1 MSEKGSE
8 YSSENESTLVT
19 PIETTK
25 PVWPLV
31 TPRTRKELYHTIIKY
46 NYCVF
51 PISLG
56 LTFCLL
62 WKLAYVTN
70 RYQNAVAVD
79 NQWNWATILQT
90 SLLFFGLLA
99 QMPPY
104 VSVWSLCMPMR
115 PGSHAQGPAKRDFR
129 SLRVCL
135 VTKGTNFDTVIRATR
150 AWAPMQNI
158 PGVRFHVLLDDE
170 TKEVEFRQA
179 LPSFVQIVVVP
190 SAFTPSKA
198 KYKAR
203 ALEYY
208 RRNQQLGSGDWVL
221 HLDEESMIDEA
232 VMEAC
237 INSITKSDI
246 DMFMG
251 TLHYND
257 VNHWKNGFLSTAET
271 LRSQEDFG
279 KFSFSVRMRNKPML
293 GWMHGSWI
301 LINGA
306 VENATTWDTDCQA
319 EDFWFAYNSSAKG
332 YKFGWIWDPVHEQP
346 NETFQDFWKQRRRW
360 YTGILSIPS
369 IIVQFSLV
377 VSVIGELVYWIGP
390 IYTQLGGSFIIPKWL
405 FIWGL
410 WHFTVDT
417 HSLLVAS
424 FMSDLTAPEGV
435 TWLQTVQH
443 AIQTVLLA
451 PIVRLVQ
458 VSALV
463 TCIFNPAK
471 GFAIVSKK

>member
-25 PVWPLV
+25 PVWPLA

-70 RYQNAVAVD
+70 RYQNAVAVE

-135 VTKGTNFDTVIRATR
+135 VTKGTNFDTVIRAAR

-369 IIVQFSLV
+369 VIVQISLV

>member
-246 DMFMG
+246 DMFMISVEKVVDERVEQG

-319 EDFWFAYNSSAKG
+319 EDFWFAYN
-332 YKFGWIWDPVHEQP
+332 P

>member
-25 PVWPLV
+25 PVWPLA

-99 QMPPY
+99 QMPP
-104 VSVWSLCMPMR
+104 
-115 PGSHAQGPAKRDFR
+115 
-129 SLRVCL
+129 
-135 VTKGTNFDTVIRATR
+135 ATR

-179 LPSFVQIVVVP
+179 LPSFVQIIVVP

-346 NETFQDFWKQRRRW
+346 NEKFQDFWKQRRRW

-369 IIVQFSLV
+369 VIVQISLV